1 MRQACSAACIAVS
14 VPYVRRMALFDR
26 IFGRRYDPRAA
37 LRPLYAAV
45 IARARAPIWYH
56 DGAPDTLDGR
66 FDMVSAVLAQVLL
79 RMEALPDMAAESA
92 LLAEIFVED
101 MDGQL
106 REIGIGDM
114 MVGKHIGKMMAALGG
129 RLGAYRQ
136 AGSDAAGLALA
147 LERNVWRGEG
157 APEGAA
163 VLLASR
169 LLGWRAALAEITP
182 DALRAGE
189 LPPVPA

>member
-1 MRQACSAACIAVS
+1 MGI
-14 VPYVRRMALFDR
+14 FDS
-26 IFGRRYDPRAA
+26 IFGRRDDPRAA

-45 IARARAPIWYH
+45 IDRARTPSWYQ

-66 FDMVSAVLAQVLL
+66 FDMVGAILAQVLL
-79 RMEALPDMAAESA
+79 RMETLSGMEAQSA
-92 LLAEIFVED
+92 MLAEIFVED

-129 RLGAYRQ
+129 RLGAYRD
-136 AGSDAAGLALA
+136 AGDDAGALAEA
-147 LERNVWRGEG
+147 LERNLWRGEG
-157 APEGAA
+157 APDGAA
-163 VLLASR
+163 AAVAARMLA
-169 LLGWRAALAEITP
+169 WRAALHGVDE
-182 DALRAGE
+182 AGIYAAA

>member
-1 MRQACSAACIAVS
+1 MSA
-14 VPYVRRMALFDR
+14 YVQLMALIDR
-26 IFGRRYDPRAA
+26 LFGRRDDPRAA

-45 IARARAPIWYH
+45 IDRARAPVWYH
-56 DGAPDTLDGR
+56 EGAPDTLDGR
-66 FDMVSAVLAQVLL
+66 FDMVSAVLAQVML
-79 RMEALPDMAAESA
+79 RLEQVPGLEAQGA

-114 MVGKHIGKMMAALGG
+114 MVGKHVGRMMAALGG
-129 RLGAYRQ
+129 RLGAYRD
-136 AGSDAAGLALA
+136 AGGDAEALAEA

-157 APEGAA
+157 APDGAA
-163 VLLASR
+163 AALAAR
-169 LLGWRAALAEITP
+169 MLQWRAALADIP
-182 DALRAGE
+182 IAAISDGV

>member
-1 MRQACSAACIAVS
+1 MRLSA
-14 VPYVRRMALFDR
+14 YVRSMALLDR
-26 IFGRRYDPRAA
+26 FLGRRDDVRAP

-45 IARARAPIWYH
+45 IDRARAPIWYL

-66 FDMVSAVLAQVLL
+66 FDMVAAILAQVML
-79 RMEALPDMAAESA
+79 RMEAMPGTEADSV

-114 MVGKHIGKMMAALGG
+114 IVGKHIGRMMAALGG
-129 RLGAYRQ
+129 RLGAYRE
-136 AGSDAAGLALA
+136 AGDDRAALIIA

-163 VLLASR
+163 ARVADR
-169 LLGWRAALAEITP
+169 LLKWRAALAGCGI
-182 DALRAGE
+182 DDLRAAH
-189 LPPVPA
+189 LPMLPA